1 MAAPYRG
8 GPAYAE
14 GFVISA
20 NFLKRKS
27 TQANGVGTADA
38 AAGIDDTDGTDYRGR
53 SWRWNTD
60 NDECIVLCDDGEDV
74 DGTILDISSGK
85 ATVATVG
92 MLHFRNGTAAALTRG
107 KRIVGTTRVVESGGT
122 AQRGY
127 VKTLDDV
134 PDSATA
140 LNQDDYLVQTK
151 AKGTVVK
158 GGAVPTA
165 NAEAVADVVVAF
177 GMG

>member
-20 NFLKRKS
+20 NFLKRKT

-60 NDECIVLCDDGEDV
+60 NDECIVLCNDGEEV

-107 KRIVGTTRVVESGGT
+107 KRIVGATRVVESGGT
-122 AQRGY
+122 AQLGY

-134 PDSATA
+134 ASDGDGTTHME
-140 LNQDDYLVQTK
+140 YLAQEK
-151 AKGTVVK
+151 RKGTVVN
-158 GGAVPTA
+158 GGTIPTA

-177 GMG
+177 GMR